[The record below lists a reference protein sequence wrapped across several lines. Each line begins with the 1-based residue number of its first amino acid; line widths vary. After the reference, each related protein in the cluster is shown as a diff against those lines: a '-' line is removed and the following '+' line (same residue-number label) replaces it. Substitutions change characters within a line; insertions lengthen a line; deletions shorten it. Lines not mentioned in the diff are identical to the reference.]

1 MTDALPYAEAG
12 LILDAVAMQRKTD
25 RIAYQILEHNLDEP
39 EIILAGIADAGYTF
53 ARQIQKKMAEADH
66 NTKITLIQITLEKTS
81 RKQPRVIV
89 SPDDIALKDKAVVLI
104 DDVLD
109 TGRTLTYS
117 LVPFLNKEIKSL
129 QVAVMINRDHKMF
142 PVVPDYVGYALAT
155 TVQEKIR
162 VVFEDEAPKG
172 VYLL

>member
-1 MTDALPYAEAG
+1 MSETLPYAASD

-39 EIILAGIADAGYTF
+39 EIVLAGIADAGYTF
-53 ARQIQKKMAEADH
+53 AQLIQKKIEEASH
-66 NTKITLIQITLEKTS
+66 SVSTSLIKISLTKTS
-81 RKQPRVIV
+81 RKQPEVALF
-89 SPDDIALKDKAVVLI
+89 PDNAVLKNKAVILI

-117 LVPFLNKEIKSL
+117 LMPFLTKEIKSL
-129 QVAVMINRDHKMF
+129 QVAVMVNRDHKTF
-142 PVVPDYVGYALAT
+142 PVVPDYVGYALST
-155 TVQEKIR
+155 TVQEQIR
-162 VVFEDEAPKG
+162 VVFEGDNPKG